1 MTQAIL
7 ATVTAD
13 TTATRTIWPSF
24 QGFITCAAH
33 KYPASVR
40 STALAYIAKAAIM
53 HDVRTHAM
61 NHVIEDLVVEL
72 ETEQID
78 YRSNFPVLYDD
89 VEIAPRFNLSF
100 MGRASDWGDLDILK
114 HLLEILAPQI
124 PPIRSCLK
132 CAG

>member
-1 MTQAIL
+1 
-7 ATVTAD
+7 
-13 TTATRTIWPSF
+13 
-24 QGFITCAAH
+24 
-33 KYPASVR
+33 
-40 STALAYIAKAAIM
+40 M